1 MSKEV
6 VTDRFAKLRALRD
19 RLCTKEDNWS
29 EAFQARDWVVSQLKD
44 IKKLCSCDKTSK
56 QVVGD
61 KVSDVLHVLD
71 PKETSDDK

>member
-19 RLCTKEDNWS
+19 KLCTKEDNWS
-29 EAFQARDWVVSQLKD
+29 DAFQARDWVVNQLKD

-56 QVVGD
+56 QAVGD

-71 PKETSDDK
+71 PEETSDDK